1 MTLQRIF
8 IVVTILLF
16 GAIGVGA
23 LVKRQKKEVQSE
35 ASAQTVAKTNQGQ
48 VKTFEGEPIEVDLKK
63 LNSTKNALPSSSLA
77 AAQPASKTNYSKPQ
91 ATSSNEAKTTAA
103 STSTDLL
110 PDVDRIDLLFQ
121 KNSPLPICETIRYK
135 ARVPWKFGKPAWLID
150 YATHYNTPVDFIVRS
165 VNGRADYTSKTI
177 NDGQEFSVLR
187 NDKEF
192 YFLLVIDL
200 PRCKMWFYYVDPEE
214 QERYLLKTYRVGL
227 GRLDSERA
235 SGSLTPLGEYKLGSR
250 VAVFKPKM
258 MGMHKHKRVE
268 LMQVFGTRWIPFE
281 SEVEGCTEP
290 AKGYGIHGTPYD
302 EEQGVL
308 VRNDSSIGRY
318 ESDGCIRL
326 RTQDIEEL
334 FAVISTREAYVNI
347 VNDFTQAKLPFKEK

>member
-8 IVVTILLF
+8 FVVTIVLF

-23 LVKRQKKEVQSE
+23 LVKRQKKEVQPE
-35 ASAQTVAKTNQGQ
+35 ALGQPLTKTSQGQ
-48 VKTFEGEPIEVDLKK
+48 VKVFEGEPIEVDLKK
-63 LNSTKNALPSSSLA
+63 LNNSKNVLPASSTLA
-77 AAQPASKTNYSKPQ
+77 ASQTLTSQKTK
-91 ATSSNEAKTTAA
+91 TSVAA
-103 STSTDLL
+103 ASTDLL
-110 PDVDRIDLLFQ
+110 PDVDRIELLFQ

-135 ARVPWKFGKPAWLID
+135 ARVPWKFGKPAWLVD

-165 VNGRADYTSKTI
+165 INGRPDYTTRTI
-177 NDGQEFSVLR
+177 NDGQEFTVLR

-227 GRLDSERA
+227 GRLDAERS
-235 SGSLTPLGEYKLGSR
+235 SGSLTPLGQYKLGSR

-258 MGMHKHKRVE
+258 MGMHKNKRVE
-268 LMQVFGTRWIPFE
+268 LMRVFGTRWIPFE
-281 SEVEGCTEP
+281 SEVEGCTER
-290 AKGYGIHGTPYD
+290 AKGYGMHGTPYG

-308 VRNDSSIGRY
+308 VRNDESIGRY

-326 RTQDIEEL
+326 SSQDIEEL
-334 FAVISTREAYVNI
+334 FAVISTRESYVLI
-347 VNDFTQAKLPFKEK
+347 VNDFMQAKLPFKEK